1 MAELFTNHFLTPGK
15 DSKIRYGDDA
25 PGRIDFGIA
34 LSRRVWKGGINL
46 KTGLLNKVVLRQ
58 PREEDGASIWRLVRD
73 TGVLDVN
80 SAYSYLMLCKF
91 FSDTCVVAEH
101 DGQIVGFVSAFRLP
115 ANPQTLF
122 VWQVA
127 VAESQRGN
135 GLGKALLQELIRREA
150 CKNVRYLEATV
161 SPTNVPSQALFRGLA
176 RDFATRCEVWEC
188 FPAHLFPGG
197 THEPEMTFRIGP
209 FHN

>member
-1 MAELFTNHFLTPGK
+1 M
-15 DSKIRYGDDA
+15 
-25 PGRIDFGIA
+25 
-34 LSRRVWKGGINL
+34 NL
-46 KTGLLNKVVLRQ
+46 KTGLMTKVMLRQ
-58 PREEDGASIWRLVRD
+58 PQEADGASIWRLVRN

-80 SAYSYLMLCKF
+80 SPYSYLMLCKF

-101 DGQIVGFVSAFRLP
+101 DGQIVGFVSAFLPP

-127 VAESQRGN
+127 VAKSQRGN
-135 GLGKALLQELIRREA
+135 GLGKALLQELIGREV
-150 CKNVRYLEATV
+150 CKNVCYLEATV
-161 SPTNVPSQALFRGLA
+161 SPTNFPSQALFRGLA
-176 RDFATRCEVWEC
+176 RDFATHCEILEC

-209 FHN
+209 FH